1 MGCIG
6 KTVVR
11 AGVITAV
18 VGGVAVAVAG
28 PDRIRAVFHQA
39 RSSVHGAIDCN
50 ISDPIALR
58 SQLRDLEGQYPKKIG
73 DVRGDLAEL
82 NEQFAQLERELAV
95 SRKVVAMADNDLE
108 SMQSVLTKA
117 EEAKTSGVAQV
128 VRVRFDGTSSMSMDD
143 AYGKATRV
151 GQLRTAYTQ
160 RVSDIERDLG
170 YLGQQKDRL
179 TTLLEQLETER
190 AEFQTQLW
198 ALDRQ
203 VDAIGRNDRMIDM
216 MQKRQATIE
225 NHSRYRAASLDQV
238 TARFADI
245 RAKQEAK
252 LQGFAQTS
260 DCTNYENAAKYLLDN
275 EQVKSFKSPHSGK
288 PKTIEISPSVIEIG
302 PDSAKPAG
310 PAANSADQVASR

>member
-28 PDRIRAVFHQA
+28 PERIRAVFHQA

-58 SQLRDLEGQYPKKIG
+58 SQLRDLEGQYPKKIV

-82 NEQFAQLERELAV
+82 NEQYTQLERELAV
-95 SRKVVAMADNDLE
+95 SKKVVAMAEGDLE
-108 SMQSVLTKA
+108 AMQAVLTKA

-128 VRVRFDGTSSMSMDD
+128 VRVRFDGGNTSSMSMDD

-160 RVSDIERDLG
+160 RVGDIERDLG

-203 VDAIGRNDRMIDM
+203 VDAISRNDRMIDL
-216 MQKRQATIE
+216 MQKRQATID

-252 LQGFAQTS
+252 LQMFNQTN
-260 DCTNYENAAKYLLDN
+260 DVKTYENAAKYLLDN
-275 EQVKSFKSPHSGK
+275 EQAREFKSHKSAK
-288 PKTIEISPSVIEIG
+288 PRAIEIAPSVIEIG
-302 PDSAKPAG
+302 PDTAKPA
-310 PAANSADQVASR
+310 AKDDQVAAK